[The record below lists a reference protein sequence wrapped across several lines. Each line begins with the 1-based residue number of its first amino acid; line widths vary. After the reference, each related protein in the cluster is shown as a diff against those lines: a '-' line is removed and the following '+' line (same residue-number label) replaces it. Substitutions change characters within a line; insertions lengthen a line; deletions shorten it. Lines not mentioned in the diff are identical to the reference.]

1 MLAGNHRSI
10 RRHRRGSRNRNFF
23 ESIALI
29 WHGNWI
35 HDISGSKMN
44 QIFLKSLLVILL
56 CISNSFCVFRL
67 NNEDSASIKNLD
79 GYGHLGKFGF
89 KEAWYGIYF
98 QEDKVGYSHFRI
110 EPSGD
115 NFVIHSDSV
124 MRLTALKKTNQ
135 IKMEE
140 KVFVKPDLTLLSFE
154 SLVEMNDKSLEVKG
168 RNESGKLSVNMTASG
183 EKIER
188 TYDVDGALYHSSA
201 ISLMPALRG
210 LSEGASSSFTVFNPE
225 KQTMETVDQLI
236 TKVSGAPGPNDA
248 VWKARNKLGAA
259 VVNSW
264 LNRKGLTVLEKALDG
279 SLITVLE
286 DESLARDFLNKKA
299 QQKDLILDLSLVK
312 SPKPILKPAG
322 TRSLSAVI
330 KGVDPSLFPEDHRQ
344 KITTSGSD
352 MAPGS
357 FKLDVVVENRADFG
371 SKKKVRTLSN
381 PDIRQDFDREGDL
394 ASTLSIQSDNPV
406 IVKQASSIVSPQDPD
421 FERVVKLVNW
431 TSDNIRKSMRDSFTA
446 LEVLQTMEG
455 ECQSHAGLY
464 TAMARSLKIP
474 TRIVTGLVYSD
485 GLGFLYH
492 AWAESYVDGWLSVD
506 PTLKQT
512 PSDATHIK
520 IANNV
525 DGSSSNAVLQ
535 MVGKLKIESIDYH

>member
-1 MLAGNHRSI
+1 MN
-10 RRHRRGSRNRNFF
+10 
-23 ESIALI
+23 IALI

-44 QIFLKSLLVILL
+44 PTFLKSLLVILL

-67 NNEDSASIKNLD
+67 NNEDSSSIKNLE
-79 GYGHLGKFGF
+79 GYGNLGKFAF

-115 NFVIHSDSV
+115 NFIIHSDSV
-124 MRLTALKKTNQ
+124 IRLTALKKTNQ

-140 KVFVKPDLTLLSFE
+140 KVFVKPNLTLISFE
-154 SLVEMNDKSLEVKG
+154 SSVGMNDKNLEITGK
-168 RNESGKLSVNMTASG
+168 NESGKLLVNMTASG
-183 EKIER
+183 EKMER
-188 TYDVDGALYHSSA
+188 SYDVDGALYHSSA
-201 ISLMPALRG
+201 ISLMPALKG
-210 LSEGASSSFTVFNPE
+210 LSEEASNSFVVFNPE
-225 KQTMETVDQLI
+225 KQSMETVDQLI
-236 TKVSGAPGPNDA
+236 TKVSGTPGPNDA
-248 VWKARNKLGAA
+248 VWKTRNKFGTT

-264 LNRKGLTVLEKALDG
+264 LNRQGLTVLEKALDG

-286 DESLARDFLNKKA
+286 DESMAREFLNKKA

-312 SPKPILKPAG
+312 SPRPIMKPSG
-322 TRSLSAVI
+322 TRSLSVVI
-330 KGVDPSLFPEDHRQ
+330 HGVDPSLFPEDHRQ
-344 KITTSGSD
+344 KITTTGKD
-352 MAPGS
+352 VAPGS
-357 FKLDVVVENRADFG
+357 FKLEVVVENTANFVR
-371 SKKKVRTLSN
+371 KKKKQKESDTEM
-381 PDIRQDFDREGDL
+381 PQDFDREKDL
-394 ASTLSIQSDNPV
+394 ASTFGIQSDNP
-406 IVKQASSIVSPQDPD
+406 IIMKQASSIISPQDPD

-474 TRIVTGLVYSD
+474 TRIITGLVYSD

-520 IANNV
+520 IGNSA
-525 DGSSSNAVLQ
+525 DGSSSNAVLK